1 MSEPMIS
8 TAPSLTPRQ
17 REVAGLLCSTGLS
30 YKQVAD
36 KLDISEG
43 TMRKHTENV
52 YRRVGVHSRAELMM
66 ALRENTK

>member
-1 MSEPMIS
+1 MSEAMTP
-8 TAPSLTPRQ
+8 TAANLTLRQ

-66 ALRENTK
+66 ALRDSTK